1 MSASIADLSN
11 LSPPS
16 DDGAIQRALSDL
28 ETKLGA
34 WTDAMLTAQCEIE
47 ERFGAG
53 SDSEPR
59 EATDAAAPQESSDSP
74 LEAADIAPTD
84 IANPECVESPEAPSE
99 NDALLERLSDA
110 MRNADH
116 LARELGPE
124 EATENPEGTEPSQAS
139 ETTDEDIE
147 EILATIDSEVA
158 EQLRVR
164 HAATGGRRSMRE
176 VCDEYFREVSDSE
189 ALLATLEPDVAK
201 AIRVQFRLFNG
212 RKSIR
217 QLVDEYEPPKESSK
231 KRKSWWRG

>member
-1 MSASIADLSN
+1 
-11 LSPPS
+11 
-16 DDGAIQRALSDL
+16 
-28 ETKLGA
+28 
-34 WTDAMLTAQCEIE
+34 MLTAQCEIE
-47 ERFGAG
+47 ERFGPG

-59 EATDAAAPQESSDSP
+59 EATPAAAARESSDSP
-74 LEAADIAPTD
+74 LETSDIAPSD
-84 IANPECVESPEAPSE
+84 IAEPECVETPESQSE
-99 NDALLERLSDA
+99 NDAILERLSDA

-116 LARELGPE
+116 LARELAPE
-124 EATENPEGTEPSQAS
+124 EATENSEGTEPSQAS

-158 EQLRVR
+158 EQLRAR
-164 HAATGGRRSMRE
+164 HAATGGTRSMRE